1 MVRGAC
7 LILVVALSAC
17 GARSQLLGETEEEP
31 TTTTSSSSSGSGG
44 GTVAPPDPCLP
55 VAAGEAAPLLSFT
68 DRHAVAPSVA
78 LSPGGS
84 RLFLQAFASGG
95 TSPLHSDIQL
105 AELAVGPAWP
115 DVTIENGPATFG
127 LDAHGWGVLAPSPP
141 GRDEMILGW
150 HGDPGGVGRPLLR
163 RLDLATNQGM
173 PPSDVTEDAEAVL
186 DIAPGADGYAVAW
199 RQTFGDES
207 WAPAVRRFDL
217 DAAPTSTPLAL
228 TSPREYPGRSV
239 ALTWTGSTY
248 LAAIAFDT
256 CLPDEA
262 ELCRE
267 HAVVVDDL
275 GAELGSAKIVATFPL
290 RPDHAARR
298 PYLAS
303 HGGRTYLAWAESLP
317 DGEPATVR
325 LTELAADGTPIGT
338 PLDVAADLPL
348 LSRPTMIAGD
358 GGVTIAWPETA
369 NHALPEHVV
378 GHDALVI
385 TQLDADLE
393 VLAARV
399 SVPIPRFETY
409 GPSYGV
415 ALAEPRSLFFVIGAR
430 LPSGYDGVFGAR
442 FDCR

>member
-1 MVRGAC
+1 MV
-7 LILVVALSAC
+7 
-17 GARSQLLGETEEEP
+17 P
-31 TTTTSSSSSGSGG
+31 
-44 GTVAPPDPCLP
+44 PPDPCVP
-55 VAAGEAAPLLSFT
+55 VAAGDAIELLSFS
-68 DRHAVAPSVA
+68 DRHATAPSVA
-78 LSPGGS
+78 LSPDRS
-84 RLFLQAFASGG
+84 RLFVQALASGG
-95 TSPLHSDIQL
+95 ASLLHPDIQL
-105 AELAVGPAWP
+105 AELAVGADWP
-115 DVTIENGPATFG
+115 DVKIESGPATFG
-127 LDAHGWGVLAPSPP
+127 FDAHGWGVLSPSPP
-141 GRDEMILGW
+141 GRDELILGW
-150 HGDPGGVGRPLLR
+150 HGDPGGPSRPMLR
-163 RLDLATNQGM
+163 RLDLATNQGFDQK
-173 PPSDVTEDAEAVL
+173 DVADSAESVL
-186 DIAPGADGYAVAW
+186 DVAPGADAYAVAW
-199 RQTFGDES
+199 RHVSGDAG
-207 WAPAVRRFDL
+207 WAPAVGRFDL
-217 DAAPTSTPLAL
+217 DAAPSSSPVLL

-262 ELCRE
+262 ALCRE

-275 GAELGSAKIVATFPL
+275 GAELGAAKIVATFPL

-325 LTELAADGTPIGT
+325 LTELAADGAPIGA